1 MPDEDP
7 YKIAR
12 RIVEHSLTKKAQNV
26 CLMDIRNLS
35 NVADYFIICH
45 GESDVQVKAITDAV
59 VEGMENEGIKAW
71 HREGYEYLHWVLL
84 DYIDVV
90 VHIFH
95 KETRQF
101 YGLERLWGDAEIET
115 FSE

>member
-1 MPDEDP
+1 MVEGDSYEL
-7 YKIAR
+7 AR
-12 RIVEHSLTKKAQNV
+12 RIVEYSQSKKAQDV
-26 CLMDIRNLS
+26 CLMNLRNLS
-35 NVADYFIICH
+35 SVTDYFIVCH
-45 GESDVQVKAITDAV
+45 GESDVQVKAITNAIIDGLAK
-59 VEGMENEGIKAW
+59 EGVKVW

-90 VHIFH
+90 VHIFQ

-115 FSE
+115 FS